1 MTEKSSSVQAILRKN
16 RQVSSVSIKTRTLP
30 DGLRIEQVGMPLKK
44 ILPQCDERPEPIE
57 RVTIYIKAEDQI

>member
-44 ILPQCDERPEPIE
+44 FSLN
-57 RVTIYIKAEDQI
+57 VMKDQNRSSG